1 MKRIILGTLAVYV
14 TWSVLDFIIHGVIL
28 GSSYEATAS
37 LWRPM
42 DEMKMGLMYLV
53 VLISAVMFV
62 SIYAGFFKERTPATG
77 LKYGLLF
84 GIGVG
89 AGMGYG
95 TYSVMPI
102 PHLMALV
109 WFLGTIVEAAVGG
122 ILIGL
127 IIPSPSSHAAKSNGQ
142 Q

>member
-1 MKRIILGTLAVYV
+1 MIKRIMLGIVTVYV
-14 TWSVLDFIIHGVIL
+14 AWSVLDFIIHGVIL
-28 GSSYEATAS
+28 RSSYEATTN

-53 VLISAVMFV
+53 RLISAGMFV
-62 SIYAGFFKERTPATG
+62 SIYASFFKERTPATG

-89 AGMGYG
+89 AGIGYG

-102 PHLMALV
+102 PYLMALV

-127 IIPSPSSHAAKSNGQ
+127 IIPNRSSRAEESDG
-142 Q
+142 